1 MALVLHPAFCCCG
14 VSSLPDRES
23 LRGLCRP
30 AVRDRGVDKLGYA
43 ERLGLVGAPV
53 GVAQPDQLLCD
64 LFRDGGGAGEASSG
78 HPGICAGAPPFP
90 DPFGLGDPVLI
101 PSQWILAALGLSFRV
116 RHTLLL
122 TGLGIILFLLLCLE
136 SPRLTAF
143 FKSKPLLLLGK
154 LSFSLYLTHT
164 TLIVLFVTLLGQII
178 LPEMALLLSP
188 LFALPVAYLWQ
199 KHVETRCLDLLKHF
213 KK

>member
-1 MALVLHPAFCCCG
+1 L
-14 VSSLPDRES
+14 S
-23 LRGLCRP
+23 
-30 AVRDRGVDKLGYA
+30 
-43 ERLGLVGAPV
+43 
-53 GVAQPDQLLCD
+53 
-64 LFRDGGGAGEASSG
+64 
-78 HPGICAGAPPFP
+78 
-90 DPFGLGDPVLI
+90 
-101 PSQWILAALGLSFRV
+101 ALGLSFRV

-164 TLIVLFVTLLGQII
+164 TSIVLFVTLLGQII

-199 KHVETRCLDLLKHF
+199 KHVETRCLGLLKHF